1 MYLHQST
8 HSSSMHTKMAL
19 KTRHFLIS
27 VQFPVSWLEWF
38 CDGDWRIHKCLNKQ
52 VSEYK
57 SCRQA
62 EWCFHRNICLC
73 LHPQV
78 MEAF

>member
-38 CDGDWRIHKCLNKQ
+38 CDGDWRIH
-52 VSEYK
+52 
-57 SCRQA
+57 
-62 EWCFHRNICLC
+62 
-73 LHPQV
+73 
-78 MEAF
+78 